1 MKIAPVYALGLFV
14 ILSGC
19 QNQVYGA
26 GLVPQSVTGDE
37 YGVSVFNVWKAI
49 DAQPL
54 ADRHC
59 AQYGKRAIF
68 ASSAPITMMFDCV

>member
-1 MKIAPVYALGLFV
+1 MKIAPVVALGLIV
-14 ILSGC
+14 VLAGC

-26 GLVPQSVTGDE
+26 GLIPQNVQGDE
-37 YGVSVFNVWKAI
+37 SGVSVFNVWKAT

-59 AQYGKRAIF
+59 AEFGKRAIF
-68 ASSAPITMMFDCV
+68 AKSAPITMFFDCV